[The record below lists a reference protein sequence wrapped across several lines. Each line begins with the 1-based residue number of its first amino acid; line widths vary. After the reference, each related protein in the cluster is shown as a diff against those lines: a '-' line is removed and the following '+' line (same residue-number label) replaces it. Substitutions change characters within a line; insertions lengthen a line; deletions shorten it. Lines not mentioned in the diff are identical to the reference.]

1 MAANS
6 TRGLRQQARPWSR
19 AFSPAPTIAVRSIP
33 RIVRPLRGGVKELVR
48 DRATSY
54 HRRMRVTIDHIAVM
68 CADLERSLRFYRDL
82 LGFEVVSPE
91 EHDGGPIDQMVRID
105 GVYMREYRLRP
116 PGGVNGYTRDESAAG
131 QITLDLIQ
139 WVRPESPVQR
149 YPIHHVPSAHICL
162 GNREPARGVRA
173 AQGAGGRVRVPP
185 GPLQRRRRVARA
197 VLLRPGRQPAGV
209 QRDRAPAGRTRTP
222 TTGTGRG
229 HSIRPPEMANGV
241 ADYLGV
247 SITEGESEVGPKRRR
262 CQQSGRRSASAGEL
276 VASVVTRRSAP

>member
-1 MAANS
+1 MAAS
-6 TRGLRQQARPWSR
+6 SARGLRRQARLWSR
-19 AFSPAPTIAVRSIP
+19 AFSPAPTIAVRSIL
-33 RIVRPLRGGVKELVR
+33 RIVRPRRGGVKELVR

-54 HRRMRVTIDHIAVM
+54 HRHMRVTIDHIAVM
-68 CADLERSLRFYRDL
+68 CADLERSLHFYRDL

-116 PGGVNGYTRDESAAG
+116 PGGVNGYTRDESAVG

-162 GNREPARGVRA
+162 GVENLPTEYERLKEQGVEF
-173 AQGAGGRVRVPP
+173 VSPP

-197 VLLRPGRQPAGV
+197 VLLRPGRQSAGIPRDRHRPAGPARLRLGPAGV
-209 QRDRAPAGRTRTP
+209 IASGPRRWRMVLRTTSGCPSPRARARL
-222 TTGTGRG
+222 
-229 HSIRPPEMANGV
+229 SQASS
-241 ADYLGV
+241 V
-247 SITEGESEVGPKRRR
+247 SSDWTV
-262 CQQSGRRSASAGEL
+262 
-276 VASVVTRRSAP
+276 

>member
-1 MAANS
+1 
-6 TRGLRQQARPWSR
+6 
-19 AFSPAPTIAVRSIP
+19 
-33 RIVRPLRGGVKELVR
+33 
-48 DRATSY
+48 
-54 HRRMRVTIDHIAVM
+54 MRVTIDHIAVM
-68 CADLERSLRFYRDL
+68 CADLERSLHFYRDL

-162 GNREPARGVRA
+162 GIENLPAEYERLKEQGVEFVSPRSASA
-173 AQGAGGRVRVPP
+173 AKASGTCCSSTIRTAICWNSTRS
-185 GPLQRRRRVARA
+185 
-197 VLLRPGRQPAGV
+197 
-209 QRDRAPAGRTRTP
+209 APAGRTRTP

-247 SITEGESEVGPKRRR
+247 SITEGESEVVP
-262 CQQSGRRSASAGEL
+262 
-276 VASVVTRRSAP
+276 SVVGVE